1 VKVSQFVS
9 QPVSQSVSQAVFLSI
24 LNQAAYI
31 AGRANKVNAVATIKP
46 PMIAIAIGPQNTLRD
61 KGIIANTAAA
71 AVKMIGLYL
80 VTHA

>member
-1 VKVSQFVS
+1 VNVSQLVS
-9 QPVSQSVSQAVFLSI
+9 KLVSKLVPQAVFLSI

-31 AGRANKVNAVATIKP
+31 AGKANKVKAVATINP

-71 AVKMIGLYL
+71 AVKMIGL
-80 VTHA
+80 